1 MIEVHGEAFVGEY
14 KWQFKGGHPGVLEDT
29 VCLSL
34 GTHDFAKISE
44 RGAFERIKSA
54 LRSANVD
61 WIEPRHPTEWNFDL
75 GGLQQI
81 IGARADV
88 PWLNGTMAAKP
99 EFSADLHN
107 SSGAHVG
114 TADFTFYF
122 TADAIIRSA
131 EPAAPSERVGV
142 SHSAVANAQN
152 SPLEQGPRE
161 KKVKAAISYSHDDAA
176 LLDKLHKHL
185 AVLRR
190 EGLITT
196 WTDRDILAGV
206 IDEHVDRAWEE
217 ADMYLLLVSAS
228 FIDSNYCYEREFK
241 RALERF
247 RLGEAAIVLIILREC
262 DWQIREL
269 RQFKAYPTDG
279 KPIVSR
285 HWHSEDEALADVVSG
300 LRKLIKNF
308 PIQNKMRTSRPIR
321 TAGKLVP
328 SENVTSQAYTLSEAE
343 REILFECA
351 QDGELHILKV
361 DAFGSWLRAGRKDF
375 FKQTDPAVQ
384 AIYLDAFESLRRR
397 GFIRQETGTFYRLT
411 GIGFEEARRIATAK
425 RVQT

>member
-14 KWQFKGGHPGVLEDT
+14 KWQFRGGRPGVLEDT

-61 WIEPRHPTEWNFDL
+61 WIEPRHPTEWHFDL

-88 PWLNGTMAAKP
+88 PWLNGTMVAKP

-107 SSGAHVG
+107 SSGTHVG

-122 TADAIIRSA
+122 AADAIIRSA
-131 EPAAPSERVGV
+131 EPAVPSESVGV
-142 SHSAVANAQN
+142 SRSAVANAQN
-152 SPLEQGPRE
+152 SPLEQGSRE

-241 RALERF
+241 RALKKFQR
-247 RLGEAAIVLIILREC
+247 GEAIIVPVILREC
-262 DWQIREL
+262 DWQIPEL
-269 RQFKAYPTDG
+269 KQFKALPLDG
-279 KPIVSR
+279 RPVVSR
-285 HWHSEDEALADVVSG
+285 HWHSVDEAFTDVVSG
-300 LRKLIKNF
+300 LRKVIEGF
-308 PIQNKMRTSRPIR
+308 PLQNVSGQPPKTKP
-321 TAGKLVP
+321 KEDFVP
-328 SENVTSQAYTLSEAE
+328 NETHLNPEHILSDAE

-351 QDGELHILKV
+351 QDGQLHILKV

-375 FKQTDPAVQ
+375 FEQTDPAVQ
-384 AIYLDAFESLRRR
+384 ALYLDAFESLRRR
-397 GFIRQETGTFYRLT
+397 GFIRHETGTFYRLT

-425 RVQT
+425 RGQT

>member
-1 MIEVHGEAFVGEY
+1 MIEVHGEAFIGEY
-14 KWQFKGGHPGVLEDT
+14 KWQFRGGHPGVLEDT

-44 RGAFERIKSA
+44 RGAFERVKSA
-54 LRSANVD
+54 LRSANVE
-61 WIEPRHPTEWNFDL
+61 WIEPRQLTEWNFDL
-75 GGLQQI
+75 GGLQQV

-88 PWLNGTMAAKP
+88 PWLKGTVVAKP

-107 SSGAHVG
+107 SSGTHVG
-114 TADFTFYF
+114 TAEFTFYF
-122 TADAIIRSA
+122 TADAIISSAAPGARIERGGESRSA
-131 EPAAPSERVGV
+131 LAD
-142 SHSAVANAQN
+142 AQN
-152 SPLEQGPRE
+152 SPLEQGPRD

-176 LLDKLHKHL
+176 LLNKLHKHL

-196 WTDRDILAGV
+196 WTDRDIVAGV

-247 RLGEAAIVLIILREC
+247 RLGEAVIVLIILREC

-279 KPIVSR
+279 KPVVSR
-285 HWHSEDEALADVVSG
+285 HWHSEDEAFADVVSG
-300 LRKLIKNF
+300 LRKLIKTF
-308 PIQNKMRTSRPIR
+308 PIENEMR
-321 TAGKLVP
+321 
-328 SENVTSQAYTLSEAE
+328 SENVTSQARTLSEAE

-351 QDGELHILKV
+351 ERGELHIVKV

-375 FKQTDPAVQ
+375 FDQTEPAVQ
-384 AIYLDAFESLRRR
+384 ARYLDAFDSLYRR
-397 GFIRQETGTFYRLT
+397 GFIRRETDTFYRLT
-411 GIGFEEARRIATAK
+411 GVGFEAARQIPKARGD
-425 RVQT
+425 QT